1 MEEAVVT
8 SEGLSFPASPKE
20 AESVLTH
27 CDTSLDEAGLGH
39 VEELAATAA
48 AVWDSIGQ
56 EQQETL
62 LSRRPIAN
70 AIASVPDDQNS
81 EGSTTGEERSTQRA
95 DPASFVE
102 LSNALHTAVPSAPV
116 VPPLDLPATAG
127 GQAGYAEEDKWGHT
141 DYVVFQY
148 SKRFTEINLCPI
160 LD

>member
-1 MEEAVVT
+1 MEEVVVT

-20 AESVLTH
+20 AESVLTN
-27 CDTSLDEAGLGH
+27 CDTSLDKTGLGH
-39 VEELAATAA
+39 VEDLAAAAA

-70 AIASVPDDQNS
+70 AIASVPDDQTF
-81 EGSTTGEERSTQRA
+81 EGSTGEERSTQRA

-141 DYVVFQY
+141 EYVVFQC
-148 SKRFTEINLCPI
+148 SKRFTENNLCPI